1 MTVHAFGLLI
11 LSILANLA
19 VQFFMKL
26 GANNLGVNL
35 GSFMD
40 YTMAFATTP
49 ELLAGIVFSLFSAI
63 AYFLLLP
70 VWNFP

>member
-40 YTMAFATTP
+40 YTMACATTP
-49 ELLAGIVFSLFSAI
+49 ELSAGIVFSLFRAI